1 MLDVILENNAAG
13 CTMDN
18 TLDTIDTLKNIPLFF
33 EFKPG
38 QLEQIAQISDLIEI
52 DPGDIPIHEG
62 AKLDFVYILLEG
74 EIKVEVFVPTFGQ
87 VETSRLGP
95 FDILGWSAMTPI
107 VRQRTGTTT
116 ALTHCRLLR
125 IDGKMLYQLCEEDH
139 DIGFIV
145 YRRLA
150 IVAARSFLTTRIQ
163 LMNLLAKSGN

>member
-1 MLDVILENNAAG
+1 MDKTLDILDV
-13 CTMDN
+13 
-18 TLDTIDTLKNIPLFF
+18 LKNIPLFLDF
-33 EFKPG
+33 TPE
-38 QLEQIAQISDLIEI
+38 QLVQIAHISDIVEI

-74 EIKVEVFVPTFGQ
+74 EIKVELFVPTRGQ

-116 ALTHCRLLR
+116 AMTHCWLLR
-125 IDGKMLYQLCEEDH
+125 TDGKFLYQLCEEDH
-139 DIGFIV
+139 DIGFII

-150 IVAARSFLTTRIQ
+150 NVAARSFLTTRIQ
-163 LMNLLAKSGN
+163 LMNLLSKPRS